1 VTVTIIGIDPD
12 TTTTGI
18 CYVTASAGA
27 DGLPLI
33 HSMSM
38 TLARA
43 EGDRAEDRLPLM
55 ADAIEAAVAAR
66 HADHVVIERQHVRPR
81 DPNPNSLMPVQA
93 VFGAA
98 LAAARRCG
106 VHFSRD
112 RGEIHYKRATV
123 DMPIPSE
130 WKGTIP
136 KKKHQPRILQACAT
150 YGLAVQEHS
159 YLNVPPSLR
168 EHCVDALG
176 MCLWLLRGRRIS

>member
-1 VTVTIIGIDPD
+1 
-12 TTTTGI
+12 
-18 CYVTASAGA
+18 
-27 DGLPLI
+27 
-33 HSMSM
+33 MSM

-81 DPNPNSLMPVQA
+81 DPNPNCLMPVQA
-93 VFGAA
+93 VFGVA

-106 VHFSRD
+106 VHFSRE
-112 RGEIHYKRATV
+112 RGEIHYKRAQVWT
-123 DMPIPSE
+123 PIPSE

-136 KKKHQPRILQACAT
+136 KVKHQQRIRQASAEYGQTLQDHHFP
-150 YGLAVQEHS
+150 GI
-159 YLNVPPSLR
+159 PPSLR

-176 MCLWLLRGRRIS
+176 LCLWLLRGRRIS